1 MREKASAPITS
12 ARLEFAAFQVI
23 VGGRQGEDEAGADR
37 LHVEGGALGDAEIG
51 LDGDGGRGK
60 GLVRGRGGEDD
71 EVDVLGLQPGVVECR
86 ARRRQSPW
94 SR

>member
-12 ARLEFAAFQVI
+12 ARLNIAAFQIV
-23 VGGRQGEDEAGADR
+23 VGGRQSENEARADR
-37 LHVEGGALGDAEIG
+37 LHVEGGALGDAELG

-71 EVDVLGLQPGVVECR
+71 EVDVLGR
-86 ARRRQSPW
+86 DARRRRAPPAPRSRPW